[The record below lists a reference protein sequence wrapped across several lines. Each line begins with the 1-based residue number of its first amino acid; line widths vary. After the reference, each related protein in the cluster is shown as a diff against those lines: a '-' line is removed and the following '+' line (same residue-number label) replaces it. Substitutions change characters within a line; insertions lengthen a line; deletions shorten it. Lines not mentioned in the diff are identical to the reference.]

1 MRAAA
6 YLSAAVIVIGT
17 FLAMASIFSLSTSW
31 IALGILAIA
40 ALAAVA
46 LMATE
51 RPAERSLSR

>member
-17 FLAMASIFSLSTSW
+17 YLAIASTFSFSTSW

-40 ALAAVA
+40 ILVAAAV
-46 LMATE
+46 MATE